1 MNNLF
6 ISYHPGAMGNF
17 IKMIISSGL
26 DGYSLE
32 RNHLMFN
39 GETVSLIH
47 DTGEIIPFNGKSKF
61 DLFLDN
67 IFIDNLSDTWY
78 NDPSKILQTLC
89 RLYNKQNI
97 HEDGDD
103 YITGG
108 HLHTTLHTNN
118 KLDNAFYF
126 MEKVSIL
133 NRLFITFDTKEEY
146 DICKAY
152 RNKKRPEAIEKFSL
166 YQHKE
171 IHKSL
176 LDNVEDHDI
185 VLPLE
190 KIFDKEFMRNFLLI
204 NINDW
209 KDLYFDLIYDNY
221 MKLQV
226 YKL

>member
-1 MNNLF
+1 MNELF

-17 IKMIISSGL
+17 IKMLISSGL
-26 DGYSLE
+26 DGYSLA
-32 RNHLMFN
+32 RNHLLFH
-39 GETVSLIH
+39 GDTVSVIY
-47 DTGEIIPFNGKSKF
+47 DSGEIVPFKGKSKF

-67 IFIDNLSDTWY
+67 IFFDKFSETWY
-78 NDPSKILQTLC
+78 NDPTEILPTLC
-89 RLYNKQNI
+89 RLYNKQNAPDEGCI
-97 HEDGDD
+97 K
-103 YITGG
+103 GG
-108 HLHTTLHTNN
+108 HLHTSMHTNN

-133 NRLFITFDTKEEY
+133 NRLFITFDTKEEH

-152 RNKKRPEAIEKFSL
+152 RNIKRPEAVETFSL

-176 LDNVEDHDI
+176 LDNVNSHDI
-185 VLPLE
+185 ILPLE
-190 KIFDKEFMRNFLLI
+190 KIFDKEFMRNFFLI
-204 NINDW
+204 NINNW